1 MASFRSK
8 RGKRGKRI
16 SYPIKTSKIRTT
28 GGSKYNISVDGTW
41 VGHWIDVDPKYP
53 RLGRFYAV
61 KNYPTL
67 ASAIKAAKTMSGKI
81 KIYES
86 WGSGPEQRRV
96 VAERGLAPLH
106 ELDQA
111 LRRAKRVSRRN

>member
-1 MASFRSK
+1 MVSFRSK
-8 RGKRGKRI
+8 RGKGGKRI
-16 SYPIKTSKIRTT
+16 VYPVDTINT
-28 GGSKYNISVDGTW
+28 GGSKYIISVDGTW
-41 VGHWIDVDPKYP
+41 VGHYFDIDPKYP
-53 RLGRFYAV
+53 NLGRAYAV
-61 KNYPTL
+61 NEYPTL
-67 ASAIKAAKTMSGKI
+67 ASAIKAAKRMSGKI